1 MKPLIDAVADGV
13 YQINLTPPIA
23 GFDDFISAWLVTGPP
38 ALVVDA
44 GPSATGAQL
53 LRALETL
60 GIAWLDYIL
69 LTHIHL
75 DHAGAA
81 GRLAGRFPE
90 ARVVC
95 HPKAIPHL
103 VDPTRLW
110 EGSRKVLGALAD
122 AYGPIAPLPAERL
135 VSAAG
140 FAQDGVEAVL
150 TPGHAAHHVSFF
162 SSAAL
167 FAGEACGVHYALPG
181 GRDYMRPATPPA
193 FLMDA
198 ALASIDALIARAPG
212 RMVVGHFGMKPDGVG
227 LLRRH
232 RAQLLFWER
241 WMTERI
247 GATAAAEAVERC
259 AQGLLADDPLLGAFG
274 RFPEPARERERYFL
288 KNSISGFLGWVAG
301 KGSGAG

>member
-1 MKPLIDAVADGV
+1 VKPLINAVADGV
-13 YQINLTPPIA
+13 YQINLTPPID
-23 GFDDFISAWLVTGPP
+23 GFEDFISAWLVMGPPP
-38 ALVVDA
+38 ALVDV
-44 GPSATGAQL
+44 GPAATGPQL
-53 LRALETL
+53 LRALEAL
-60 GIAWLDYIL
+60 GIARLDYLL

-81 GRLAGRFPE
+81 GRIAARFP
-90 ARVVC
+90 AAKVVC

-135 VSAAG
+135 VSADG
-140 FAQDGVEAVL
+140 FAEEGLEAVP
-150 TPGHAAHHVSFF
+150 TPGHAVHHVSFF
-162 SSAAL
+162 SPAAL
-167 FAGEACGVHYALPG
+167 FAGEACGVHYTLAG
-181 GRDYMRPATPPA
+181 GREYMRPATPPA
-193 FLMDA
+193 FFMDT

-212 RMVVGHFGMKPDGVG
+212 PMVVGHFGMKPDGLA

-241 WMTERI
+241 WMNART
-247 GATAAAEAVERC
+247 GAFAPEEAVERC
-259 AQGLLADDPLLGAFG
+259 AQGLLAEDPLLGAFG
-274 RFPEPARERERYFL
+274 LFPEPARERERYFL

-301 KGSGAG
+301 N